1 MDLIQNV
8 VSHRTCIF
16 LFLFQTGLPSGS
28 MSSAL
33 TDGEGQSQSWGRH
46 GSRNGGYV
54 FSSFRS
60 SFGFRIWNSSFIC
73 KSGEQLI
80 SAIEYPHFPN
90 TLTLCMGSS
99 HPSDDSGKRLFS
111 LLTADVYGFP
121 LFQKSLHSF
130 FLIIGAEALGAAL
143 GLQTGGAIQRLII
156 AVINAVLGHFQC
168 KAR

>member
-1 MDLIQNV
+1 MGEAWITEWRLFVFIVSFFFRVQNMEF
-8 VSHRTCIF
+8 I
-16 LFLFQTGLPSGS
+16 
-28 MSSAL
+28 
-33 TDGEGQSQSWGRH
+33 
-46 GSRNGGYV
+46 
-54 FSSFRS
+54 
-60 SFGFRIWNSSFIC
+60 FIC

-111 LLTADVYGFP
+111 LLTADVCGFP

-130 FLIIGAEALGAAL
+130 FLILGAEALGAAL
-143 GLQTGGAIQRLII
+143 GFQTGGAIQRLII
-156 AVINAVLGHFQC
+156 AVINAVLGHFQR

>member
-1 MDLIQNV
+1 MGEAWITEWWLSAFIVSLFFRVQNMEF
-8 VSHRTCIF
+8 I
-16 LFLFQTGLPSGS
+16 
-28 MSSAL
+28 
-33 TDGEGQSQSWGRH
+33 
-46 GSRNGGYV
+46 
-54 FSSFRS
+54 
-60 SFGFRIWNSSFIC
+60 FIC

-156 AVINAVLGHFQC
+156 AVINAVLGHFQR